1 MDLLSGYYQVQLFMC
16 GVYVRSPDRQQAQA
30 QVLDQVLLKFI
41 LFSPCTFSSLDW
53 PVKRKMDRLLDIWF
67 SGNEVVFYHR
77 RNQRAGHVY
86 SWYRA
91 MEERHIL
98 TDHLTEHNARAA
110 GDSTGTV
117 QYDQATNMAW
127 KLQENQTQELV
138 RTLDSSYDTEHKRF
152 RGICLDKGNAVFT
165 DTPVAPPA
173 FRRQLDLC
181 TASYERPCQHPMYK
195 TSNSQYGLQPLLA
208 HTPIEFHAR
217 DMQFTTRQALGGM
230 YEDYHLTTEMD
241 KEIV

>member
-1 MDLLSGYYQVQLFMC
+1 
-16 GVYVRSPDRQQAQA
+16 
-30 QVLDQVLLKFI
+30 
-41 LFSPCTFSSLDW
+41 
-53 PVKRKMDRLLDIWF
+53 
-67 SGNEVVFYHR
+67 
-77 RNQRAGHVY
+77 
-86 SWYRA
+86 